1 MEEDNC
7 RLQEQCQVHQEV
19 LSRRQEQQVL
29 GIQELDSDQQ
39 QVWDSQGS
47 GDSDQQELGS
57 QVLEQ
62 LLDSQAHLVLDS
74 QVWQEISGGQVQVQ
88 DSLVSCRAQEQFL
101 VGAWSRAAWAGEQ
114 RRWQRGSHWRRL
126 RGGRSWVWWG

>member
-62 LLDSQAHLVLDS
+62 LLDSQVHLVLDS

-88 DSLVSCRAQEQFL
+88 DSLVSCRARAQLL
-101 VGAWSRAAWAGEQ
+101 VGAWSRAAWAGEH
-114 RRWQRGSHWRRL
+114 RRWQRGSHWRRW
-126 RGGRSWVWWG
+126 RGGQSWVWWG

>member
-62 LLDSQAHLVLDS
+62 LLDSQAHLVMDS

-101 VGAWSRAAWAGEQ
+101 VEAWSRAAWAGEQ
-114 RRWQRGSHWRRL
+114 RRWRRGSHWRRW
-126 RGGRSWVWWG
+126 RGGQSWVWWG